1 MKPGPTVKNYKLLY
15 GLLAVTPLLAA
26 VLLLRAAPAPS
37 HSVREDCGPAVPA
50 VVSDADLPVAVSETV
65 LRFTRSAI
73 LRQESVCAWDLA
85 SSELRLG
92 AVRESWRHGAPLPA
106 FKTLTP
112 GSAVVEWVAKD
123 PDSPVKT
130 NEMGEPEIRV
140 YVRVSDTKASS
151 IYELA
156 LVYRG
161 SRFQVSYAQPPF
173 G

>member
-1 MKPGPTVKNYKLLY
+1 MKLGPTTKNYKLLY

-26 VLLLRAAPAPS
+26 GLLLRAAPAPS
-37 HSVREDCGPAVPA
+37 HSVREDCGPAVPG

-85 SSELRLG
+85 SSELRAG
-92 AVRESWRHGAPLPA
+92 AVRESWRKGAPVPP
-106 FKTLTP
+106 FSTRTP
-112 GSAVVEWVAKD
+112 GSAVVEWVPKD
-123 PDSPVKT
+123 QDAPVKT
-130 NEMGEPEIRV
+130 NEKGEPEIRV
-140 YVRVSDTKASS
+140 YVRVSDAKSS
-151 IYELA
+151 GVYELA
-156 LVYRG
+156 LVFRD